1 MVSVSDFRIVIFNNI
16 LDGFTHK
23 EVVENL
29 IKDVKLNKQ
38 QAETFMTRA
47 QTIIEDSVSKD
58 LVWKYRKQLYS
69 SGVEFEIQPI
79 ASGLVDREELT
90 ESEKAAVDLSETS
103 EKTSDNVAK
112 NFILTDLSYDN
123 IPVYRQRWFMVTTLL
138 LFSPLT
144 MLICITGE
152 VYAVIDGRVYRY
164 SPFFR
169 SVLVVLSIVLLINSF
184 MILK

>member
-1 MVSVSDFRIVIFNNI
+1 MSDFRIVIFNNI

-47 QTIIEDSVSKD
+47 QTVIEDSVSKD

-90 ESEKAAVDLSETS
+90 ESERAAVDLSDTS
-103 EKTSDNVAK
+103 ENTTDNVAK

-123 IPVYRQRWFMVTTLL
+123 IPVFRQRWFMVTSLL

-144 MLICITGE
+144 ILICITGE

-169 SVLVVLSIVLLINSF
+169 SALVLISIVLLINSV